1 MHYFLYRTNPN
12 ETHVRTDVEYFSEE
26 HLPLDI
32 PEGHKLI
39 ATEEVPVFNPPSPYM
54 VGRLWVEQATGEL
67 EWRYT
72 ERPLTPEEHITK
84 LQADN
89 AQILLALVMNDLI

>member
-1 MHYFLYRTNPN
+1 MHYFLYRTSET
-12 ETHVRTDVEYFSEE
+12 ETHVRIDVEYFSEE

-39 ATEEVPVFNPPSPYM
+39 VTEEVPVFNPPSPYM
-54 VGRLWVEQATGEL
+54 VGRLWVEQATDEL

-72 ERPLTPEEHITK
+72 DRPLSLEEQVAKT
-84 LQADN
+84 QAES
-89 AQILLALVMNDLI
+89 AQILLALVTHDLI